1 MSFFNKGV
9 TAHLLQETNYNQT
22 LTSAYLEQFANKDI
36 LFASLNACCFDIQ
49 EQYLLDC
56 VESLFAEPDKNDIVC
71 LMMQDKN
78 TQEIVVAAFMIVEL
92 GECVMLPNTF
102 SIKLICSKE
111 GTKGLGGLLIGNYLV
126 NLLARGE
133 SIGVLEL
140 ANSYVNTSG
149 LCLYEKFGFRYNI
162 RYVGTDCYPNYGAT
176 EKNKKRGEYDN
187 LPMFVDL
194 NTFVPV
200 VDGVKLDGFT
210 YIVGVIKG
218 TEKPVKP
225 EICKILNPLYQQ
237 IYAILEEIKRVAII
251 TDHENNKKHKGT
263 VYKKSTV
270 KQNLQMNSHKY
281 FVDIFNFINNR
292 KAENVDMIAYLTDI
306 QEFVKAKYANVPFS
320 SQIQGRKT
328 NFVSQVDDDIYVEIL
343 NYLREV
349 HCAQSPDDCPPV
361 EAVNIRHIAKARRTT
376 MKGGSRKK
384 RLIVVRK
391 KKSRKQKKT
400 KRRLHKKI

>member
-9 TAHLLQETNYNQT
+9 TASLLLETNYNQT
-22 LTSAYLEQFANKDI
+22 LTSAYLEQFASKEI

-56 VESLFAEPDKNDIVC
+56 VESLFAEPNKNDIVC
-71 LMMQDKN
+71 LMMQDKK
-78 TQEIVVAAFMIVEL
+78 TQDIVVAAFMIVEL
-92 GECVMLPNTF
+92 GECLMLPNTF

-176 EKNKKRGEYDN
+176 EKNKKIGEYDN
-187 LPMFVDL
+187 LPMFVNL

-200 VDGVKLDGFT
+200 GLDGFT

-225 EICKILNPLYQQ
+225 EICKILDPLYQQ

-270 KQNLQMNSHKY
+270 KQNLQMSVSHKY

-292 KAENVDMIAYLTDI
+292 KADNVDMIAYLTDI

-328 NFVSQVDDDIYVEIL
+328 NFVSQGDDDVYVEIL
-343 NYLREV
+343 NYLRLV
-349 HCAQSPDDCPPV
+349 HCTRSPQDCPVAAAEPENV
-361 EAVNIRHIAKARRTT
+361 RPMAKARRTT
-376 MKGGSRKK
+376 VKVTGGSRKK
-384 RLIVVRK
+384 RFLVHK

-400 KRRLHKKI
+400 KRRLVKKM